1 MAALHAAALPPGWS
15 AASVA
20 ALMETPG
27 TQALIARFPSVRAI
41 GLGSEAIAAP
51 PPERGSSKLRASFAH
66 ELQSQTTDVMGF
78 VMVRAA
84 ADEAEILTI
93 AVAAEA
99 RRRGTGRALLA
110 AAARGALTQGAT
122 RLHLEVASNNETARK
137 FYADA
142 GFIQTGRRACYY
154 PDGAD
159 ALLLSHLLLGT
170 LA

>member
-15 AASVA
+15 AASLA

-27 TQALIARFPSVRAI
+27 TLALVASSA
-41 GLGSEAIAAP
+41 SP
-51 PPERGSSKLRASFAH
+51 PPERGRSNLSASFADGFP
-66 ELQSQTTDVMGF
+66 SQPTGVMGF
-78 VMVRAA
+78 VIVRVA

-93 AVAAEA
+93 AVFAEA

-110 AAARGALTQGAT
+110 AAGRHARTQGAK
-122 RLHLEVASNNETARK
+122 RLHLEVASGNDPALN

-142 GFIQTGRRACYY
+142 GFIQTGLRARYY

-159 ALLLSHLLLGT
+159 ALLLSRS

>member
-15 AASVA
+15 AASIA
-20 ALMETPG
+20 DLMQSPG
-27 TQALIARFPSVRAI
+27 TETLVFRDGPVI
-41 GLGSEAIAAP
+41 G
-51 PPERGSSKLRASFAH
+51 
-66 ELQSQTTDVMGF
+66 M
-78 VMVRAA
+78 VMVRTA